1 MSPRPH
7 TQLGKAREL
16 GNPRKRADNVHD
28 VDSARP
34 GLAGWITQPK
44 PHSPAIIIDCNN
56 NTFAPTCTQSGVPRQ
71 TTA

>member
-1 MSPRPH
+1 MSPRPVH

-34 GLAGWITQPK
+34 GLAGWITSHTSQNRCVTGN
-44 PHSPAIIIDCNN
+44 HH
-56 NTFAPTCTQSGVPRQ
+56 
-71 TTA
+71 